1 MFSSLIMTIH
11 QVINVPCFIFF
22 PGGRARR
29 RPWPVRRLLPS
40 GDEIRAH
47 PGELLTTA
55 HGFPN
60 DAIEFS
66 LSLLSF
72 SLGFDAVATAFPLL
86 SPFSPMMVEY
96 SWHEVENCPME
107 ERNERQGIYIGCRRV
122 RGNLAG

>member
-1 MFSSLIMTIH
+1 
-11 QVINVPCFIFF
+11 VINVPCFIFF
-22 PGGRARR
+22 PCGRARR

-55 HGFPN
+55 PRVPQRRHRVL
-60 DAIEFS
+60 S

-72 SLGFDAVATAFPLL
+72 SFGFDAAATTFSLL

-107 ERNERQGIYIGCRRV
+107 ERNERQG
-122 RGNLAG
+122 NLYWVQKSPR